1 MQVSADPFRYFCCC
15 CCWWWWWWWLCW
27 FRFWYKKVCATKA
40 SSSLFVR
47 SLLCPLFPLFII
59 ETSFVFHCVSHWLL
73 VSVTEISQY
82 KESPHN
88 GTLKRSTHAQ
98 TQVKSSVLQNE
109 SSCLPFASIFLF
121 FLFLFSFSFFFF
133 FLCTSSHVSRDA
145 SCCYK
150 KSDLPNRCCVL
161 FLSQHL
167 ESVTSTQLC

>member
-1 MQVSADPFRYFCCC
+1 MQVSADPFRYLCCC
-15 CCWWWWWWWLCW
+15 CCSCCCCWWWWWWWWLCW
-27 FRFWYKKVCATKA
+27 FRFWYEKVCATKA

-82 KESPHN
+82 KENPHT

-109 SSCLPFASIFLF
+109 SPCLPFASIFF
-121 FLFLFSFSFFFF
+121 FLFFSLSFSYSYARPVT
-133 FLCTSSHVSRDA
+133 FLVKLVVATRNPICRIGVA
-145 SCCYK
+145 CY
-150 KSDLPNRCCVL
+150 S
-161 FLSQHL
+161 
-167 ESVTSTQLC
+167 